1 MFDMLTFHVLYV
13 MEYVLSLTRLMPY
26 RKTKFE
32 AVEASTEVT
41 EPLNII
47 DDPKVTSSLG
57 VIKRGV
63 ASLSSTSP
71 VGVTIRRM
79 VSLSPTSLDVTT
91 RSMASISPG
100 GINRKLIFK

>member
-1 MFDMLTFHVLYV
+1 MLTFHVLYV

-47 DDPKVTSSLG
+47 DDPKVTSSPD

-63 ASLSSTSP
+63 ASLSSASP
-71 VGVTIRRM
+71 VGVTTRRM
-79 VSLSPTSLDVTT
+79 AFLSPTSPGVTT
-91 RSMASISPG
+91 RRMASISPG
-100 GINRKLIFK
+100 GINRRLIIE